1 MPPYPR
7 IFAVRQRFESPRI
20 DDVPAAVEEALAP
33 LNLAAKV
40 RPHETVAIT
49 AGSRGIANIAT
60 ILRQIVRHLTAIGA
74 RPFLVPAMG
83 SHGGGT
89 AEGQVETLAQL
100 GITPETVEAPI
111 RASMETVEVC
121 TAPEGFPVHFD
132 RVASQAHHV
141 LVVGRVKPHT
151 LFTGDLESGLMKM
164 LLIGLGKH
172 EGAKIYHR
180 AIMDWSFD
188 VIVRSVA
195 DQVLSR
201 MPIVGGVAIV
211 ENGYDETAVIEG
223 VPPELFAERE
233 KALLIL
239 AKKWLPRIP
248 FERLDLALID
258 EIGKNVSGA
267 GMDTN
272 VIGRKTTD
280 HQAGEHET
288 PKIKRIA
295 VRSITPESAGNGT
308 GIGISEFCRSR
319 VLKQMDVKK
328 TRINCLTG
336 LHPTAA
342 MLPIDYETD
351 AEILDA
357 ALPTIGLTS
366 PEDARMVWIRNTL
379 HLAEFACSESLL
391 LEVQANPLLE
401 RISEVVPL
409 PLDAKGNLPDSVEQW
424 IADAGA
430 EH

>member
-1 MPPYPR
+1 MPEYPR

-20 DDVPAAVEEALAP
+20 DDVPAAVDEALRN
-33 LNLAAKV
+33 LNLAATIQ
-40 RPHETVAIT
+40 PHETVAIT
-49 AGSRGIANIAT
+49 AGSRGIANIAV

-74 RPFLVPAMG
+74 RPFIVPAMG

-89 AEGQVETLAQL
+89 AEGQVDVLAQL
-100 GITPETVEAPI
+100 GVTPETVEAPI
-111 RASMETVEVC
+111 HASMETVEVC
-121 TAPEGFPVHFD
+121 QAPEGFPVHFD

-180 AIMDWSFD
+180 AILNWSFD
-188 VIVRSVA
+188 RIVRSVA

-201 MPIVGGVAIV
+201 MPVVGGVAIV
-211 ENGYDETAVIEG
+211 ENGYDETALIEG
-223 VPPELFAERE
+223 VPPQSFAERE

-248 FERLDLALID
+248 FDRLDLALID

-272 VIGRKTTD
+272 VIGRKFTD
-280 HQAGEHET
+280 HLAGEHET

-295 VRSITPESAGNGT
+295 VRSITPESGGNGT
-308 GIGISEFCRSR
+308 GIGIAEFCRSR
-319 VLKQMDVKK
+319 VLQQMDVRK
-328 TRINCLTG
+328 TRVNCLTG

-342 MLPIDYETD
+342 MLPLDYETD

-366 PEDARMVWIRNTL
+366 PADARLVWIRNTL
-379 HLAEFACSESLL
+379 RLAEFACSASLL
-391 LEVQANPLLE
+391 SEVEAHPLLE
-401 RISEVVPL
+401 RVGEVVPL
-409 PLDAKGNLPDSVEQW
+409 PLDGQGNLPDSVNDW
-424 IADAGA
+424 ISS
-430 EH
+430 